1 VKRSTSALLYWRQA
15 LLLVCCLS
23 LNACFFRGN
32 EEVRCAKPQ
41 EYQTSESVEG
51 LKVLPGMD
59 APDQSESL
67 EIPSENDVKLYP
79 ERQPCLEKPPDYFG
93 QPVD

>member
-1 VKRSTSALLYWRQA
+1 MRQA
-15 LLLVCCLS
+15 SEPLRSASLVLLGVCCLS
-23 LNACFFRGN
+23 LSACFFGGN

-41 EYQTSESVEG
+41 EYQTSESVQS
-51 LKVLPGMD
+51 LQVLPGMD

-67 EIPSENDVKLYP
+67 EIPDESEVKLYP

>member
-1 VKRSTSALLYWRQA
+1 MSQAFSVLSCWRLA
-15 LLLVCCLS
+15 WLVACCLS

-32 EEVRCAKPQ
+32 DEVRCAKPQ
-41 EYQTSESVEG
+41 EYQTSESVDG
-51 LKVLPGMD
+51 LRVLPGMD

-67 EIPSENDVKLYP
+67 EIPSENEVKLYP